1 MKKFLG
7 ILVLGLMFCNFSFA
21 EEILLSCPVDDH
33 DLKSLRK
40 SDRKRFTGKII
51 ELLIDTE
58 QLSITNLVPQGDL
71 FLLHGVYDVVA
82 IKKGKRKPKEVKM
95 NDGTTLKLKKLEPG
109 GKGNAFNYQTEAKV
123 GDEVWKYNVGV
134 GLISGGGF
142 LMPDIDAPADVFT
155 FNFGCEKRVY

>member
-7 ILVLGLMFCNFSFA
+7 IIVLGLLFCNFSFA
-21 EEILLSCPVDDH
+21 DEILLSCSVNDF

-40 SDRKRFTGKII
+40 SDRKRFSGKTI

-95 NDGTTLKLKKLEPG
+95 GDGTTFELKKLQPG
-109 GKGNAFNYQTEAKV
+109 GKGAFNYQTEVKV

-134 GLISGGGF
+134 GLTSGKGF
-142 LMPDIDAPADVFT
+142 LTIDIDAAADFFI
-155 FNFGCEKRVY
+155 FNFGCEKRLY